1 MNHVWLSIAL
11 SGRMKECAQA
21 LARPSALIRVW
32 FDLKGTL
39 RGQGL
44 RHLYSMVL
52 VLVIYAIQ

>member
-32 FDLKGTL
+32 FDLKE
-39 RGQGL
+39 RSAA
-44 RHLYSMVL
+44 RVYD
-52 VLVIYAIQ
+52 IYIPLLLFLFL